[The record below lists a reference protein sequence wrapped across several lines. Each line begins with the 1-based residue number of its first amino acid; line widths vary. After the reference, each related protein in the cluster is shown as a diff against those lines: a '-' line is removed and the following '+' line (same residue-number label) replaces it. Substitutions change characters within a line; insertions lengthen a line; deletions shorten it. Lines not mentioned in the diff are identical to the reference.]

1 MALGSVSH
9 TEEEEK
15 GYQASLSLLFGQLK
29 SGTAVLEDVWKKMED
44 IYTDYAAKGDQKQS
58 VRSLALSR
66 SDGMLDR
73 MHDMWAGL
81 LGQEKRMSALDVRA

>member
-1 MALGSVSH
+1 
-9 TEEEEK
+9 
-15 GYQASLSLLFGQLK
+15 
-29 SGTAVLEDVWKKMED
+29 MED